1 MVFGLFFDKI
11 AALHLISNMMKKVFL
26 GLAAFGLVLAS
37 CSDPSK
43 SELLTDGAWSVSS
56 LKMNGVEMVGTLPT
70 LINMKFNFATD
81 NTFTTTNSV
90 DTTNGTWA
98 LISNETILQMIMSDT
113 TNLTIELL
121 EKSNA
126 RFSNIDAG
134 DTIVFTTTRP

>member
-1 MVFGLFFDKI
+1 
-11 AALHLISNMMKKVFL
+11 MKKAFL

-43 SELLTDGAWSVSS
+43 TELLTDGAWSVSS
-56 LKMNGVEMVGTLPT
+56 FKMNGVELVGTVAT
-70 LINMKFNFATD
+70 LTNMKFNFATD
-81 NTFTTTNSV
+81 NSYTTTSSV

-98 LISNETILQMIMSDT
+98 LISNETILQLISSDT

-134 DTIVFTTTRP
+134 DTIVVTTTRP